1 MIRIVSSD
9 VGCTTTA
16 STVHNNFKAEVDEK
30 VFQGF
35 LTVVCS
41 PVALLSTVSTLFS

>member
-16 STVHNNFKAEVDEK
+16 STVHNFKAVFDEK
-30 VFQGF
+30 VFQEF

-41 PVALLSTVSTLFS
+41 PVALLSTVSPLFS